1 MSDPEIKYYEES
13 VNLKMAV
20 NLYSRMQTYS
30 DYKNI
35 LNGDDK
41 LEDVTTNIKYT
52 PQEYHN
58 MVKKYLEE
66 MINSNGKI
74 AVTYRKG
81 RTDTEQNGRDYVD
94 RYGIQPLKKS
104 IRGALCKDIYTDY
117 DMSNC
122 HPTILLYMA
131 KNAGV
136 LQCDYSHLE
145 AYINDREHTLNICGL
160 DKELFLKNLNKDEP
174 RGNGNKWLLDFNR
187 QLKNI
192 KNVILEKSDVTTS
205 NTKNPISS
213 RVNKI
218 MCAFEN
224 HILNDVIT
232 KFNVDKPVKMFDG
245 FMTSDVIAVEDLNK
259 HTEDYGIVWKIKE
272 HDDTIKYEECEIKLT
287 KKQKQSIVKTE
298 QDEKDAKKKIRDDEK
313 AEKEEQS
320 RLKKQHNQQK
330 VETAMEE
337 FKDNVGYD
345 EMKDDFEKDNLMI
358 LSPLTYIKVFKEK
371 GLVARYNKKAF
382 GEIYAFLQLMEM
394 NEKGKVVK
402 TPFVNAWCAD
412 RKRREYDR
420 LNFYPYSKNESKCPN
435 GEYNTFIPFERASA
449 TEFDDEKAIEF
460 VKDYLTPLIMG
471 LTSQCELST
480 THLLKMIAHA
490 IQYPE
495 ILQLVVVVLKG
506 FEGTGKDTLT
516 DFIKRLIGA
525 KYVFKTDKEKQI
537 LGDFNASIENKLII
551 TCDEQDGTNA
561 AQLTNE
567 IKNLSTAPTI
577 SINKKGVDA
586 YEVNNYALCF
596 INSNS
601 IAPVQVS
608 ETNRRFMINTCDAS
622 LLGPEKSVSF
632 FQPMYD
638 MMDNNDAMMNSLFKY
653 FYEMDIKGFVPKNF
667 PVSET
672 AKVLRDNNIHII
684 KKYLY
689 HELSDIGKTSSSYI
703 KKKNSDEEI
712 IYITGKDML
721 FEIRKYTEDLGLNE
735 TFINDKNM
743 RVQLGHLPHIKLNV
757 RKSFDGV
764 QGRYMTIEYKKLY
777 KHLKEVT
784 FKFEDK
790 IDLEDCESTPVNNLL
805 S

>member
-1 MSDPEIKYYEES
+1 MSDTKIKYYEES
-13 VNLKMAV
+13 VNLDMAV
-20 NLYSRMQTYS
+20 NLYSRIQTFAE
-30 DYKNI
+30 YKQV
-35 LNGDDK
+35 LNGDDT
-41 LEDVTTNIKYT
+41 LDDVTTNIKYT
-52 PQEYHN
+52 PSEYHN

-66 MINSNGKI
+66 MINSDGKI

-81 RTDTEQNGRDYVD
+81 RTDTNQNGRDYVD
-94 RYGIQPLKKS
+94 KYGIQPLKKE

-131 KNAGV
+131 KNAE
-136 LQCDYSHLE
+136 LSQCDYSYLE
-145 AYINDREHTLNICGL
+145 AYINDRENTLIKAGL
-160 DKELFLKNLNKDEP
+160 DKLSFLKNLNKDEP
-174 RGNGNKWLLDFNR
+174 RGNGNKWLLDFNK

-192 KNVILEKSDVTTS
+192 KNVILENSDVTTT
-205 NTKNPISS
+205 NTTNIISS
-213 RVNKI
+213 RVNKL

-232 KFNVDKPVKMFDG
+232 TFNVDKPVKMFDG
-245 FMTSDVIAVEDLNK
+245 FMTSDVIDVEKLNE
-259 HTEDYGIVWKIKE
+259 HTAPYGILWKIKE
-272 HDDTIKYEECEIKLT
+272 HDDIIKYEECEIKLT
-287 KKQKQSIVKTE
+287 KKQKGLVAKLE
-298 QDEKDAKKKIRDDEK
+298 QDKKDIKKKLKDDEK
-313 AEKEEQS
+313 AEKEEQAL
-320 RLKKQHNQQK
+320 LKKQHNQQK

-345 EMKDDFEKDNLMI
+345 EMKEDFEKDNLMI
-358 LSPLTYIKVFKEK
+358 LSPLTYIKVFSEK

-382 GEIYAFLQLMEM
+382 GEIYAYLQLMEM
-394 NEKGKVVK
+394 NEKGKLVK

-420 LNFYPYSKNESKCPN
+420 LNFYPYSKNESKCPK

-449 TEFDDEKAIEF
+449 TEFDDETATDFI
-460 VKDYLTPLIMG
+460 KDYLTPLIMG

-495 ILQLVVVVLKG
+495 LLQLVVVVLKG

-525 KYVFKTDKEKQI
+525 KYVFKSDKEKQI

-577 SINKKGVDA
+577 SINKKGIDA

-608 ETNRRFMINTCDAS
+608 ETNRRFFINTCDAS
-622 LLGPEKSVSF
+622 LLGPEKSASF

-638 MMDNNDAMMNSLFKY
+638 MMDNNEPMMNSLFKY
-653 FYEMDIKGFVPKNF
+653 FYEMDIEGFVPKKF

-684 KKYLY
+684 KRYLY
-689 HELSDIGKTSSSYI
+689 NEVGDIAKTSLSYI
-703 KKKNSDEEI
+703 KQKDSDDDI

-721 FEIRKYTEDLGLNE
+721 YEIRKYTEDLGLNE
-735 TFINDKNM
+735 TYINDKNM

-764 QGRYMTIEYKKLY
+764 QGRYMTIDHKKLY

-784 FKFEDK
+784 FKFDDNTEV
-790 IDLEDCESTPVNNLL
+790 EDCESAPVNNLF